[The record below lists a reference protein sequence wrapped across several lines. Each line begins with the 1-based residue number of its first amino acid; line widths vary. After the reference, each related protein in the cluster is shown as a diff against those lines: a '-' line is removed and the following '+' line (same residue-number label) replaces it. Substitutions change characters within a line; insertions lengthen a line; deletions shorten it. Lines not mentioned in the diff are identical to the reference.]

1 MRLGRTAQLLS
12 LIFSCLICSVC
23 CGEKEPT
30 APAPPQRVV
39 EIGRVS
45 WRPVGPI
52 GEQISQ
58 GQFAESVGQ
67 ALAGVP
73 ALAGE
78 PARQKIRVEG
88 SLDTTA
94 GEGAMML
101 EARLGK
107 SPAGVPITAT
117 LVATGKTDT
126 LDEARA
132 LVRKGLVDLAAALA
146 SLMRLAGGSH
156 DDWIRALDSAEPDEQ
171 RLAAELL
178 GRNKVRQA
186 VPRFAEMLA
195 DPREPVAE
203 AAADAL
209 AEIGDPSAVPLLIKS
224 IRRGDLRSE
233 VRAIEAMGRIGG
245 PEAEAYLEM
254 TAGGHE
260 VEEVRRLSQRALDR
274 LRSSVP

>member
-1 MRLGRTAQLLS
+1 MRLARTAARLAPILL
-12 LIFSCLICSVC
+12 CLACAVC
-23 CGEKEPT
+23 CGEKEP
-30 APAPPQRVV
+30 AAPEPAPNAV

-45 WRPVGPI
+45 WRPVGPM
-52 GEQISQ
+52 GEQISRTEF
-58 GQFAESVGQ
+58 GE
-67 ALAGVP
+67 
-73 ALAGE
+73 LAGE
-78 PARQKIRVEG
+78 ALAAMPAVAGQPAGRRFDLEG

-94 GEGAMML
+94 GEGAMVL
-101 EARLGK
+101 EARLAR
-107 SPAGVPITAT
+107 SPAGAPISAT

-126 LDEARA
+126 ADSTRA
-132 LVRKGLVDLAAALA
+132 LVRKGLADLTGALA
-146 SLMRLAGGSH
+146 SLLRLADGSR

-178 GRNKVRQA
+178 GEHKVTRS
-186 VPRFAEMLA
+186 VPRLSEMLA

-209 AEIGDPSAVPLLIKS
+209 AQIGDPSAVPLLIKS

-260 VEEVRRLSQRALDR
+260 VEEVRSLSQRALDGI
-274 LRSSVP
+274 RSSR